1 MLKIV
6 NISKSF
12 EDGTAQQKILDRLS
26 FAIEAGKSVS
36 IRGASGSGKSTL
48 LHLLAALDKPDEG
61 QILLGDVSNSDTN
74 NASISDTTNNISNN
88 TTTDITAL
96 SESQADNYRMSTIG
110 VVLERYNLIDVV
122 SVLDNIYLPAR
133 LNAINGRPVDV
144 GYIDTLIET
153 LGVSKH
159 INKLPNQLSGG
170 EQQRVAIAR
179 ALAHKPK
186 LLLADEPTG
195 NLDNKNSDIVSRLLI
210 DTCAQLNTTLVLV
223 THSERVA
230 KLTDQQVFLSE
241 GRIVSE
247 ASSTHFDKNHTVL

>member
-12 EDGTAQQKILDRLS
+12 EDGAVQQKILDRLS
-26 FAIEAGKSVS
+26 FTIEAGKSVS

-61 QILLGDVSNSDTN
+61 QILLGGVLS
-74 NASISDTTNNISNN
+74 SDTTNNITN
-88 TTTDITAL
+88 DITAL

-110 VVLERYNLIDVV
+110 IVFQRYNLIDVV

-144 GYIDTLIET
+144 GYIGTIIEA

-210 DTCAQLNTTLVLV
+210 DTCAQLKTTLVLV

-241 GRIVSE
+241 GRLVSE
-247 ASSTHFDKNHTVL
+247 AS

>member
-12 EDGTAQQKILDRLS
+12 EDGTAQQKILDQLS
-26 FAIEAGKSVS
+26 FVIAAGKSVS

-61 QILLGDVSNSDTN
+61 QILLGGVLR
-74 NASISDTTNNISNN
+74 SDTTNNITNDITN
-88 TTTDITAL
+88 DITAL

-110 VVLERYNLIDVV
+110 IVFQRYNLIDVV

-144 GYIDTLIET
+144 GYIDTIIEA

-210 DTCAQLNTTLVLV
+210 DTCAQLKTTLVLV

-241 GRIVSE
+241 GRLVSE
-247 ASSTHFDKNHTVL
+247 AS

>member
-26 FAIEAGKSVS
+26 LVIEAGKSVS

-61 QILLGDVSNSDTN
+61 QILLGGVLR
-74 NASISDTTNNISNN
+74 SDTTNNITN
-88 TTTDITAL
+88 DITAL

-110 VVLERYNLIDVV
+110 IVFQRYNLIDVV

-144 GYIDTLIET
+144 GYIDTIIEA

-195 NLDNKNSDIVSRLLI
+195 NLDNKNSDLVSRLLI
-210 DTCAQLNTTLVLV
+210 DTCAQLKTTLVLV

-241 GRIVSE
+241 GRLVSE
-247 ASSTHFDKNHTVL
+247 AS

>member
-1 MLKIV
+1 MLQIV

-61 QILLGDVSNSDTN
+61 QILLGGVLS
-74 NASISDTTNNISNN
+74 SDTTNNITN
-88 TTTDITAL
+88 DITAL

-110 VVLERYNLIDVV
+110 IVFQRYNLIDVV

-144 GYIDTLIET
+144 GYIDTIIEA

-210 DTCAQLNTTLVLV
+210 DTCAQLKTTLVLV

-241 GRIVSE
+241 GRLVSE
-247 ASSTHFDKNHTVL
+247 AS

>member
-12 EDGTAQQKILDRLS
+12 EDGTAQQKILDQLS
-26 FAIEAGKSVS
+26 FVIEAGKSIS

-61 QILLGDVSNSDTN
+61 QILLGGVLR
-74 NASISDTTNNISNN
+74 SDTTNNITNDITN
-88 TTTDITAL
+88 DITAL

-110 VVLERYNLIDVV
+110 IVFQRYNLIDVV

-144 GYIDTLIET
+144 GYIDTIIEA

-210 DTCAQLNTTLVLV
+210 DTCAQLKTTLVLV
-223 THSERVA
+223 THSEKVA

-241 GRIVSE
+241 GRLVSE
-247 ASSTHFDKNHTVL
+247 AS

>member
-1 MLKIV
+1 MLQIV

-12 EDGTAQQKILDRLS
+12 EDGTTQQKILDRLS

-61 QILLGDVSNSDTN
+61 EILLSGVSNSDTS
-74 NASISDTTNNISNN
+74 NASINDTTNKISNDIA
-88 TTTDITAL
+88 TDITAL
-96 SESQADNYRMSTIG
+96 SESQADSYRMSTIG
-110 VVLERYNLIDVV
+110 IVFQKYNLIDVV
-122 SVLDNIYLPAR
+122 SVVDNIYLPAR
-133 LNAINGRPVDV
+133 LNAINGRPVDAS
-144 GYIDTLIET
+144 YINTLIEA
-153 LGVSKH
+153 LGVSRH

-195 NLDNKNSDIVSRLLI
+195 NLDNKNSDTVSRLLI

-241 GRIVSE
+241 GRLVSE
-247 ASSTHFDKNHTVL
+247 AS

>member
-26 FAIEAGKSVS
+26 FVIEAGKSVS
-36 IRGASGSGKSTL
+36 IQGASGSGKSTL

-61 QILLGDVSNSDTN
+61 QILLGGVLR
-74 NASISDTTNNISNN
+74 SDTTNNITN
-88 TTTDITAL
+88 DITAL

-110 VVLERYNLIDVV
+110 IVFQRYNLIDVV

-144 GYIDTLIET
+144 GYIDTIIEA

-210 DTCAQLNTTLVLV
+210 DTCAQLKTTLVLV

-241 GRIVSE
+241 GRLVSE
-247 ASSTHFDKNHTVL
+247 AS

>member
-26 FAIEAGKSVS
+26 FVIEAGKSVS

-61 QILLGDVSNSDTN
+61 QILLDGVLR
-74 NASISDTTNNISNN
+74 SDTTNNITN
-88 TTTDITAL
+88 DITAL
-96 SESQADNYRMSTIG
+96 SESQADTYRMSTIG
-110 VVLERYNLIDVV
+110 IVFQRYNLIDVV

-144 GYIDTLIET
+144 GYIDTIIEA

-210 DTCAQLNTTLVLV
+210 DTCAQLKTTLVLV

-241 GRIVSE
+241 GRLVSE
-247 ASSTHFDKNHTVL
+247 AS

>member
-12 EDGTAQQKILDRLS
+12 EDGTTQQKILDRLS
-26 FAIEAGKSVS
+26 FVIEAGKSVS

-61 QILLGDVSNSDTN
+61 QILLGGALS
-74 NASISDTTNNISNN
+74 SDTTNNITN
-88 TTTDITAL
+88 DITAL

-110 VVLERYNLIDVV
+110 IVFQRYNLIDVV

-144 GYIDTLIET
+144 GYIGTIIEA

-210 DTCAQLNTTLVLV
+210 DTCAQLKTTLVLV

-241 GRIVSE
+241 GRLVSE
-247 ASSTHFDKNHTVL
+247 AS

>member
-12 EDGTAQQKILDRLS
+12 EDGRAQQKILDRLS

-61 QILLGDVSNSDTN
+61 QILLGGALS
-74 NASISDTTNNISNN
+74 SDTTNNITN
-88 TTTDITAL
+88 DITAL

-110 VVLERYNLIDVV
+110 IVFQRYNLIDVV

-133 LNAINGRPVDV
+133 LNAINGRPVDI
-144 GYIDTLIET
+144 GYIDTIIEA

-210 DTCAQLNTTLVLV
+210 DTCAQLKTTLVLV

-241 GRIVSE
+241 GRLVSE
-247 ASSTHFDKNHTVL
+247 AS

>member
-1 MLKIV
+1 MLQIV

-110 VVLERYNLIDVV
+110 VVFQRYNLIDVV

-241 GRIVSE
+241 GRLVSE
-247 ASSTHFDKNHTVL
+247 AS

>member
-1 MLKIV
+1 MLQIV

-12 EDGTAQQKILDRLS
+12 EDGTTQQTILDRLS
-26 FAIEAGKSVS
+26 FAIEVGKSVS

-61 QILLGDVSNSDTN
+61 QILLGGVSSSDTN
-74 NASISDTTNNISNN
+74 NTSISDTTNNISNN

-110 VVLERYNLIDVV
+110 VVFQRYNLIDVV

-241 GRIVSE
+241 GRLVSE
-247 ASSTHFDKNHTVL
+247 AS

>member
-12 EDGTAQQKILDRLS
+12 EDGAVQQKILDRLS
-26 FAIEAGKSVS
+26 FTIEAGKSVS

-61 QILLGDVSNSDTN
+61 QILLGGVLR
-74 NASISDTTNNISNN
+74 SDTTNNITN
-88 TTTDITAL
+88 DITAL

-110 VVLERYNLIDVV
+110 IVFQRYNLIDVV

-133 LNAINGRPVDV
+133 LNAINGRPVDI
-144 GYIDTLIET
+144 GYIDTIIEA

-210 DTCAQLNTTLVLV
+210 DTCAQLKTTLVLV

-241 GRIVSE
+241 GRLVSE
-247 ASSTHFDKNHTVL
+247 AS

>member
-12 EDGTAQQKILDRLS
+12 EDGTAQQKILDQLS
-26 FAIEAGKSVS
+26 FVIEAGKSVS

-61 QILLGDVSNSDTN
+61 QILLGGVLR
-74 NASISDTTNNISNN
+74 SDTTNNITNDITN
-88 TTTDITAL
+88 DITAL

-110 VVLERYNLIDVV
+110 IVFQRYNLIDVV

-144 GYIDTLIET
+144 GYIDTIIEA

-179 ALAHKPK
+179 ALVHKPK

-210 DTCAQLNTTLVLV
+210 DTCAQLKTTLVLV

-241 GRIVSE
+241 GRLVSE
-247 ASSTHFDKNHTVL
+247 AS

>member
-26 FAIEAGKSVS
+26 FVIEAGKSVS
-36 IRGASGSGKSTL
+36 IRGASGSGKLTL

-61 QILLGDVSNSDTN
+61 QILLGGVLR
-74 NASISDTTNNISNN
+74 SDTTNNITN
-88 TTTDITAL
+88 DITAL

-110 VVLERYNLIDVV
+110 IVFQRYNLIDVV

-144 GYIDTLIET
+144 GYIDTIIEA

-159 INKLPNQLSGG
+159 INKPPNQLSGG

-210 DTCAQLNTTLVLV
+210 DTCAQLKTTLVLV
-223 THSERVA
+223 TPVSYTH
-230 KLTDQQVFLSE
+230 LTLPTK
-241 GRIVSE
+241 RIV
-247 ASSTHFDKNHTVL
+247 

>member
-12 EDGTAQQKILDRLS
+12 EDGTAKQKILDRLS
-26 FAIEAGKSVS
+26 FVIEAGKSVS

-61 QILLGDVSNSDTN
+61 QILLGGVLS
-74 NASISDTTNNISNN
+74 SDTTNNITN
-88 TTTDITAL
+88 DITAL

-110 VVLERYNLIDVV
+110 IVFQRYNLIDVV

-144 GYIDTLIET
+144 GYIDTIIEA

-210 DTCAQLNTTLVLV
+210 DTCAQLKTTLVLV

-241 GRIVSE
+241 GRLVSE
-247 ASSTHFDKNHTVL
+247 AS

>member
-12 EDGTAQQKILDRLS
+12 EDGTAQQKILDQLS
-26 FAIEAGKSVS
+26 FVIEAGKSVS

-61 QILLGDVSNSDTN
+61 QILLGGVLR
-74 NASISDTTNNISNN
+74 SDTTNTITN
-88 TTTDITAL
+88 DITAL

-110 VVLERYNLIDVV
+110 IVFQRYNLIDVV

-133 LNAINGRPVDV
+133 LNAIKGRPVDV
-144 GYIDTLIET
+144 GYIDTIIEA

-195 NLDNKNSDIVSRLLI
+195 NLDNKNSDLVSRLLI
-210 DTCAQLNTTLVLV
+210 DTCAQLKTTLVLV

-241 GRIVSE
+241 GRLVSE
-247 ASSTHFDKNHTVL
+247 AS

>member
-26 FAIEAGKSVS
+26 FVIEAGKSVS
-36 IRGASGSGKSTL
+36 IRGASGSGKLTL

-61 QILLGDVSNSDTN
+61 QILLGGVLR
-74 NASISDTTNNISNN
+74 SDTTNNITN
-88 TTTDITAL
+88 DITAL

-110 VVLERYNLIDVV
+110 IVFQRYNLIDVV

-144 GYIDTLIET
+144 GYIDTIIEA

-159 INKLPNQLSGG
+159 INKPPNQLSGG

-210 DTCAQLNTTLVLV
+210 DTCAQLKTTLVLV

-241 GRIVSE
+241 GRLVSE
-247 ASSTHFDKNHTVL
+247 AS

>member
-12 EDGTAQQKILDRLS
+12 EDGAAQQKILDRLS
-26 FAIEAGKSVS
+26 FTIEAGKSVS

-61 QILLGDVSNSDTN
+61 QILLGGVLS
-74 NASISDTTNNISNN
+74 SDTTNNITN
-88 TTTDITAL
+88 DITAL

-110 VVLERYNLIDVV
+110 IVFQRYNLIDVV

-144 GYIDTLIET
+144 GYIDTIIEA

-210 DTCAQLNTTLVLV
+210 DTCAQLKTTLVLV

-241 GRIVSE
+241 GRLVSE
-247 ASSTHFDKNHTVL
+247 AS

>member
-12 EDGTAQQKILDRLS
+12 EDGAVQQKILDRLS
-26 FAIEAGKSVS
+26 FTIEAGKSVS

-61 QILLGDVSNSDTN
+61 QILLGGALS
-74 NASISDTTNNISNN
+74 SDTTNNITN
-88 TTTDITAL
+88 DITAL

-110 VVLERYNLIDVV
+110 IVFQRYNLIDVV

-144 GYIDTLIET
+144 GYIDTIIEA

-210 DTCAQLNTTLVLV
+210 DTCAQLKTTLVLV

-241 GRIVSE
+241 GRLVSE
-247 ASSTHFDKNHTVL
+247 AS

>member
-12 EDGTAQQKILDRLS
+12 EDGTAQQKILDQLS
-26 FAIEAGKSVS
+26 FAIETGKSVS

-61 QILLGDVSNSDTN
+61 QILLSGELS
-74 NASISDTTNNISNN
+74 SDTTNNITN
-88 TTTDITAL
+88 DITAL

-110 VVLERYNLIDVV
+110 IVFQRYNLIDVV

-144 GYIDTLIET
+144 GYIDTIIEA

-210 DTCAQLNTTLVLV
+210 DTCAQLKTTLVLV

-241 GRIVSE
+241 GRLVSE
-247 ASSTHFDKNHTVL
+247 AS

>member
-1 MLKIV
+1 MLQIV

-12 EDGTAQQKILDRLS
+12 EDGTTQQKILDRLS

-61 QILLGDVSNSDTN
+61 KILLSEESQLDANNMSTNSLSQDLGTN
-74 NASISDTTNNISNN
+74 
-88 TTTDITAL
+88 ITAL
-96 SESQADNYRMSTIG
+96 SESQADSYRMSTVGI
-110 VVLERYNLIDVV
+110 VFQKYNLIDVI

-133 LNAINGRPVDV
+133 LNAINGRPVDAN
-144 GYIDTLIET
+144 YINSLIEA

-159 INKLPNQLSGG
+159 VNKLPNQLSGG

-179 ALAHKPK
+179 ALAHKPR

-210 DTCAQLNTTLVLV
+210 DTCAQLKTTLVLV
-223 THSERVA
+223 THSEKVA

-241 GRIVSE
+241 GRLVHE
-247 ASSTHFDKNHTVL
+247 AN

>member
-12 EDGTAQQKILDRLS
+12 EDGTAQQKILDQLS
-26 FAIEAGKSVS
+26 FVIEAGKSVS

-61 QILLGDVSNSDTN
+61 QILLGGVLR
-74 NASISDTTNNISNN
+74 SDTTNNITNDITN
-88 TTTDITAL
+88 DITAL

-110 VVLERYNLIDVV
+110 IVFQRYNLIDVV

-144 GYIDTLIET
+144 GYIDTIIEA

-210 DTCAQLNTTLVLV
+210 DTCAQLKTTLVLV
-223 THSERVA
+223 THTEKVA
-230 KLTDQQVFLSE
+230 KLTDQQVSLSE
-241 GRIVSE
+241 GRLVSE
-247 ASSTHFDKNHTVL
+247 AS

>member
-26 FAIEAGKSVS
+26 FVIEAGKSVS

-61 QILLGDVSNSDTN
+61 QILLGGVLR
-74 NASISDTTNNISNN
+74 SDTTNNITNDITN
-88 TTTDITAL
+88 DITAL

-110 VVLERYNLIDVV
+110 IVFQRYNLIDVV

-144 GYIDTLIET
+144 GYIDTIIQA

-210 DTCAQLNTTLVLV
+210 DTCAQLKTTLVLV

-241 GRIVSE
+241 GRLVSE
-247 ASSTHFDKNHTVL
+247 AS

>member
-26 FAIEAGKSVS
+26 FVIEAGKSVS

-61 QILLGDVSNSDTN
+61 QILLGGVLR
-74 NASISDTTNNISNN
+74 SDTTNNKTN
-88 TTTDITAL
+88 DITAL

-110 VVLERYNLIDVV
+110 IVFQRYNLIDVV

-144 GYIDTLIET
+144 GYIDTIIEA

-195 NLDNKNSDIVSRLLI
+195 NLDNKNSDLVSRLLI
-210 DTCAQLNTTLVLV
+210 DTCAQLKTTLVLV

-241 GRIVSE
+241 GRLVSE
-247 ASSTHFDKNHTVL
+247 AS

>member
-26 FAIEAGKSVS
+26 FVIEAGKSVS

-61 QILLGDVSNSDTN
+61 QILLGGVLR
-74 NASISDTTNNISNN
+74 SDTTHNITN
-88 TTTDITAL
+88 DITAL

-110 VVLERYNLIDVV
+110 IVFQRYNLIDVV

-144 GYIDTLIET
+144 GYIDTIIEA

-210 DTCAQLNTTLVLV
+210 DTCAQLKTTLVLV

-241 GRIVSE
+241 GRLVSE
-247 ASSTHFDKNHTVL
+247 AS

>member
-26 FAIEAGKSVS
+26 FVIEAGKSVS

-61 QILLGDVSNSDTN
+61 QILLGGVLR
-74 NASISDTTNNISNN
+74 SDTTNNITN
-88 TTTDITAL
+88 DITVL

-110 VVLERYNLIDVV
+110 IVFQRYNLIDVV

-144 GYIDTLIET
+144 GYIDTIIEA

-179 ALAHKPK
+179 ALAHQPK

-210 DTCAQLNTTLVLV
+210 DTCAQLKTTLVLV

-241 GRIVSE
+241 GRLVSE
-247 ASSTHFDKNHTVL
+247 AS

>member
-12 EDGTAQQKILDRLS
+12 EDGAAQQKILDRLS

-61 QILLGDVSNSDTN
+61 QILLGGVLS
-74 NASISDTTNNISNN
+74 SDTTNNITN
-88 TTTDITAL
+88 DITAL

-110 VVLERYNLIDVV
+110 IVFQRYNLIDVV

-144 GYIDTLIET
+144 GYIDTIIEA

-210 DTCAQLNTTLVLV
+210 DTCAQLKTTLVLV

-241 GRIVSE
+241 GRLVSE
-247 ASSTHFDKNHTVL
+247 AS

>member
-26 FAIEAGKSVS
+26 FVIEAGKSVS

-61 QILLGDVSNSDTN
+61 QILLGGVLRSDT
-74 NASISDTTNNISNN
+74 INNITNDITN
-88 TTTDITAL
+88 DITAL

-110 VVLERYNLIDVV
+110 IVFQRYNLIDVV

-144 GYIDTLIET
+144 GYIDTIIQA

-195 NLDNKNSDIVSRLLI
+195 NLDNKNSDLVSRLLI
-210 DTCAQLNTTLVLV
+210 DTCAQLKTTLVLV

-241 GRIVSE
+241 GRLVSE
-247 ASSTHFDKNHTVL
+247 AS

>member
-26 FAIEAGKSVS
+26 FVIEAGKSVS

-61 QILLGDVSNSDTN
+61 QILLGGVLR
-74 NASISDTTNNISNN
+74 SDTTNKITN
-88 TTTDITAL
+88 DITAL

-110 VVLERYNLIDVV
+110 IVFQRYNLIDVV

-144 GYIDTLIET
+144 GYIDTIIEA

-210 DTCAQLNTTLVLV
+210 DTCAQLKTTLVLV

-241 GRIVSE
+241 GRLVSE
-247 ASSTHFDKNHTVL
+247 AS

>member
-26 FAIEAGKSVS
+26 FVIEAGKSVS

-61 QILLGDVSNSDTN
+61 QILLDGVLR
-74 NASISDTTNNISNN
+74 SDTTNNITN
-88 TTTDITAL
+88 DITAL

-110 VVLERYNLIDVV
+110 IVFQRYNLIDVV

-144 GYIDTLIET
+144 GYIDTIIEA

-210 DTCAQLNTTLVLV
+210 DTCAQLKTTLVLV

-241 GRIVSE
+241 GRLVSE
-247 ASSTHFDKNHTVL
+247 AS

>member
-12 EDGTAQQKILDRLS
+12 EDGTAQQKILDQLS
-26 FAIEAGKSVS
+26 FVIEAGKSVS

-61 QILLGDVSNSDTN
+61 QILLGGVLR
-74 NASISDTTNNISNN
+74 SDTTNNITNDITN
-88 TTTDITAL
+88 DITAL

-110 VVLERYNLIDVV
+110 IVFQRYNLIDVV

-144 GYIDTLIET
+144 GYIDTIIEA

-210 DTCAQLNTTLVLV
+210 DTCAQLKTTLVLV

-241 GRIVSE
+241 GRLVSE
-247 ASSTHFDKNHTVL
+247 AS

>member
-12 EDGTAQQKILDRLS
+12 EDGTTQQKILNRLS
-26 FAIEAGKSVS
+26 FVIEAGKSVS

-61 QILLGDVSNSDTN
+61 QILLGGVLS
-74 NASISDTTNNISNN
+74 SDTTNNITN
-88 TTTDITAL
+88 DITAL

-110 VVLERYNLIDVV
+110 IVFQRYNLIDVV

-144 GYIDTLIET
+144 GYIDTIIEA

-210 DTCAQLNTTLVLV
+210 DTCAQLKTTLVLV

-241 GRIVSE
+241 GRLVSE
-247 ASSTHFDKNHTVL
+247 AS

>member
-12 EDGTAQQKILDRLS
+12 EDGAAQQKILDRLS

-61 QILLGDVSNSDTN
+61 QILLGGVLS
-74 NASISDTTNNISNN
+74 SDTTNNITN
-88 TTTDITAL
+88 DITAL

-110 VVLERYNLIDVV
+110 IVFQRYNLIDVV

-144 GYIDTLIET
+144 GYIDTIIKA

-210 DTCAQLNTTLVLV
+210 DTCAQLKTTLVLV

-241 GRIVSE
+241 GRLVSE
-247 ASSTHFDKNHTVL
+247 AS